1 MNWLILGV
9 ALLIVLVPTVVLRL
23 RRASRTLDTIL
34 AEHHERMAN
43 GTANDPIDDA
53 AAVSDATTMTRRR
66 HTARHRLQ
74 GRRPKTVRPG
84 TGYATH
90 RRMSA

>member
-9 ALLIVLVPTVVLRL
+9 ALLIVLVPTAVLRL

-34 AEHHERMAN
+34 AEHHERMNN
-43 GTANDPIDDA
+43 GTAGEPLDGTRPTVEA
-53 AAVSDATTMTRRR
+53 MLRRR
-66 HTARHRLQ
+66 PTPRHRLQ
-74 GRRPKTVRPG
+74 GRRPRTVRTN

>member
-9 ALLIVLVPTVVLRL
+9 ALLIVLAPTVVLRL

-34 AEHHERMAN
+34 AEHRERMTN
-43 GTANDPIDDA
+43 GSANDPIEDA
-53 AAVSDATTMTRRR
+53 EQSTATTTMTRRR
-66 HTARHRLQ
+66 YTARHRLQ
-74 GRRPKTVRPG
+74 GRRPKTVRPS